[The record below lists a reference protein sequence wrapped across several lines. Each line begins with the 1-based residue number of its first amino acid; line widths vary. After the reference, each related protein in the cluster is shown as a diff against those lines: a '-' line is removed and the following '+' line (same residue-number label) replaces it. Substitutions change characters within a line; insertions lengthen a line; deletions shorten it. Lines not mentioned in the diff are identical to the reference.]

1 MKFCATLATLAFMTA
16 GAVAQFMINTPFVLL
31 FLSPYPFDLDWGHCI
46 LPGSQPNGQAL
57 EDLGMVQSTQFSW
70 TVNIPAGTSIGLTLR
85 DSTGQIAQSAAFTIN
100 PGNDNS
106 CLGQSSSAGATTAG
120 NTSPASS
127 AASSSPVTSPGAT
140 STPATSVP
148 VTSAPATSTA
158 TSATSAPA
166 TSGLTSATRPTTPGS
181 SAAISSSGPSSTVS
195 PNAAPTQAVNFGA
208 AALLGAAVALL
219 A

>member
-1 MKFCATLATLAFMTA
+1 MTA
-16 GAVAQFMINTPFVLL
+16 GAVAQFMINTPTNVVVCQPILL
-31 FLSPYPFDLDWGHCI
+31 TWTGGTGPYFLVITG
-46 LPGSQPNGQAL
+46 QPNGQAL